1 MAQNPFKGR
10 LLRIYQSLLHHF
22 GPQGWW
28 PGKSRFEVIV
38 GAILA
43 QNTAWANVEKALANL
58 RAQGALRVEG
68 FSSLSFEEL
77 ARLIVPSGYYTIKA
91 KRLQAFL
98 DFLRERYGGNLGRMF
113 KQDPS
118 TLRDELLAVPGIGE
132 ETADSILLYA
142 GRHPTFV
149 VDAYTKR
156 VLRRHGLIDQKASYQ
171 EVQRLFL
178 ENLPPDTAL
187 FNEYHALF
195 VAVGKCFCLKEAPR
209 CDNCPLKWDL
219 KPPGGPS

>member
-1 MAQNPFKGR
+1 MERNPFKGR
-10 LLRIYQSLLHHF
+10 LLKIYKSLLRRF

-58 RAQGALRVEG
+58 RAKGALSVEG
-68 FSSLSFEEL
+68 FSSLPFEEL
-77 ARLIVPSGYYTIKA
+77 ARLIVPSGYYNIKA

-98 DFLRERYGGNLGRMF
+98 DLLRGRYRGSLSRMF

-142 GRHPTFV
+142 GGIPTFV

-156 VLRRHGLIDQKASYQ
+156 VLWRHGLIDQKAPYE
-171 EVQRLFL
+171 EVRRLFL
-178 ENLPPDTAL
+178 ENLPQDAAL

-195 VAVGKCFCLKEAPR
+195 VTLGKRFCRQEPH

-219 KPPGGPS
+219 PPGGPILR

>member
-1 MAQNPFKGR
+1 MARNPFKGR
-10 LLRIYQSLLHHF
+10 LLRIYQSLLRHF

-43 QNTAWANVEKALANL
+43 QNTAWANVEKALAHL
-58 RAQGALRVEG
+58 RAKGALSVEG
-68 FSSLSFEEL
+68 FSSLPFEEL

-91 KRLQAFL
+91 KRLQAFW
-98 DFLRERYGGNLGRMF
+98 DFLRKRYGGSLGRMF

-156 VLRRHGLIDQKASYQ
+156 VLWRHGLIDQKASYQ

-178 ENLPPDTAL
+178 ENLPKDSAL

-195 VAVGKCFCLKEAPR
+195 VAVGKRFCRKEAPR

-219 KPPGGPS
+219 PPGGPS